1 MMESTVGNVAR
12 AVVECQVPLVACG
25 QVVVLLEDVLE
36 QMRYL
41 PMEELVL
48 KLTSCLNCLP

>member
-48 KLTSCLNCLP
+48 KLTSCLNC